1 MLEPASSPPS
11 PNPTRFRVD
20 GASAASTTVE
30 PVDVIVVGGG
40 GSPPPGL
47 RALLPNTSVVICA
60 DRGYAHALA
69 LGLTPS
75 MLIGDF
81 DSLDA
86 QQLADAR
93 AAGLTVEVHPS
104 DKDATDLELA
114 LDRAVSFAAL
124 EAGLLRL
131 TVVATPDVGE
141 RIDHLLSQLALL
153 AAPKYAD
160 AELTAWFGT
169 ACVHIAHPLRA
180 VAFHGRP
187 GELVTLL
194 AIGGDATD
202 VSTTGLRFPL
212 RHESLSPFSTRGVSN
227 ILSDPAASITLAGGC
242 LAIVRPHALKDP
254 R

>member
-11 PNPTRFRVD
+11 PNPTQPAPD
-20 GASAASTTVE
+20 GAPIALPV
-30 PVDVIVVGGG
+30 VDVIVVGGG
-40 GSPPPGL
+40 ASPPPSL
-47 RALLPNTSVVICA
+47 RAALPDTSIVICA
-60 DRGYAHALA
+60 DRGYAHALT
-69 LGLTPS
+69 LGLVPS

-86 QQLADAR
+86 QLLADAR
-93 AAGLTVEVHPS
+93 VAGLTVEVHPT

-114 LDRAVSFAAL
+114 LDRAIAGAAP
-124 EAGLLRL
+124 EAGTLRL

-153 AAPKYAD
+153 AAPKYAQ

-169 ACVHIAHPLRA
+169 ACVHIAHPSQA
-180 VAFHGRP
+180 VDFQGRP

-194 AIGGDATD
+194 AIGGEATG

-227 ILSDPAASITLAGGC
+227 ILADPSASITLAGGR
-242 LAIVRPHALKDP
+242 LAVVRPHALKDP